1 MQKKLHIKVSTTY
14 INHLQIYF
22 CTLKRTVTY
31 PSQSMQ
37 NYYLIL
43 STYLHC
49 LHDNAF
55 VCLILTNKLFTFQ
68 FNFNCQFIL
77 YSWTAR
83 SLGAF
88 RPNLD
93 PNGTDIN

>member
-14 INHLQIYF
+14 INHLKIYF

-31 PSQSMQ
+31 PSPSVQ
-37 NYYLIL
+37 NYCLIL
-43 STYLHC
+43 SAY

-55 VCLILTNKLFTFQ
+55 VCLILTNKLFTFK
-68 FNFNCQFIL
+68 FNFNCQCIL

-88 RPNLD
+88 RPKFD